1 MEESNSNLYYLTL
14 YISTTEVDS
23 ANEVCEVTMEE
34 ALPSSEQTLQ
44 SLRCFTTG
52 DNEGADKYGIT
63 GVPQGD
69 LTSSLIRHAVL
80 ASLAIIDAESLSQF
94 QLKVIGYSLADARV
108 SVDSGARDL
117 QLKLGVVPTLCIK
130 RESSDEEDSETKA
143 CTVDVEREPSICSIT
158 LTQWP
163 WVSDG
168 YLFSDFDCESTNYAT
183 INEDL
188 EAFADLDASAEGE
201 DEAEVEDVS
210 SNAVQA
216 ANRSV
221 YNFNLKKKSSLIS
234 LFILYLF

>member
-14 YISTTEVDS
+14 YISTTEEDS

-34 ALPSSEQTLQ
+34 ALSNSEQTLQ

-63 GVPQGD
+63 GVPTSD
-69 LTSSLIRHAVL
+69 LTANLLRHAVL

-108 SVDSGARDL
+108 SVDSGTRDL
-117 QLKLGVVPTLCIK
+117 EFKLGVVPTLCIK
-130 RESSDEEDSETKA
+130 RENSEDEDSESKT
-143 CTVDVEREPSICSIT
+143 CTIDVEREPSMCSIT

-168 YLFSDFDCESTNYAT
+168 YLFSDFECESTTYPT
-183 INEDL
+183 ISEDL
-188 EAFADLDASAEGE
+188 EAFADLVALAEGE
-201 DEAEVEDVS
+201 DEAEVEDVT

-216 ANRSV
+216 TNRLV
-221 YNFNLKKKSSLIS
+221 KIC
-234 LFILYLF
+234 LYFSCHLMWDF